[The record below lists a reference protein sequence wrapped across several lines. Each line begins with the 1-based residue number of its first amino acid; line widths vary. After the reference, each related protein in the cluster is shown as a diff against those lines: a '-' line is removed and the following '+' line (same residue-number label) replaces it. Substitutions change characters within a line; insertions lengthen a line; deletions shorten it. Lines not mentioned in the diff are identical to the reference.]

1 MAGRQGNTYLRAE
14 DLDRFIKRVEDLK
27 SDGWPMT
34 RIARTLGVPVSTI
47 NLRLQ
52 RFREARGVVV
62 VTHFRIKR
70 TFDGKTRYIGRDK
83 EGWHT
88 TGMDRA
94 FAFPTRE
101 EADKCVD
108 ALVFHGHAR
117 EWFTI
122 EPVKLYD
129 VTARDR
135 AMSSD
140 PSQERGCA

>member
-1 MAGRQGNTYLRAE
+1 MAGRQGNTYLRTE
-14 DLDRFIKRVEDLK
+14 DLDRFVKQVDEMRREGLQT
-27 SDGWPMT
+27 WE
-34 RIARTLGVPVSTI
+34 IANLLGVSKST
-47 NLRLQ
+47 LRLRVQ
-52 RFREARGVVV
+52 RFRESHGVA

-70 TFDGKTRYIGRDK
+70 VFDGATRYIGRDK

-88 TGMDRA
+88 TGVDRA
-94 FAFPTRE
+94 YVFITE
-101 EADKCVD
+101 KEAEKCVD

-129 VTARDR
+129 VNARDR